1 MDDSITE
8 SLEPYN
14 VDDAVPFEP
23 AVLAGALADRADVD
37 AKECE
42 DRAAERMKVTIESEM
57 SSTVGGYS
65 SVSRR
70 SSSVNAHG
78 GHVTPVLMP
87 IWLITTEKQIKGEK
101 KIFTFAINGQ
111 TGRLTCDVPY
121 DKGKAIAW
129 FLGVF
134 AGCFGSG
141 YLLLRW
147 LIGSGVI

>member
-1 MDDSITE
+1 
-8 SLEPYN
+8 
-14 VDDAVPFEP
+14 
-23 AVLAGALADRADVD
+23 
-37 AKECE
+37 
-42 DRAAERMKVTIESEM
+42 
-57 SSTVGGYS
+57 
-65 SVSRR
+65 
-70 SSSVNAHG
+70 
-78 GHVTPVLMP
+78 MP

-121 DKGKAIAW
+121 DKGKAIVW